1 MTIGISTCIQVGFI
15 CAGITHA
22 VYYKTL
28 KNALGIEA
36 VSAPA
41 FMDTIYSMY
50 PIVKAMLDD
59 VCETAKQE
67 MKDKK
72 EDELGSW
79 QRAVTVTDGM
89 WQTRGWHSKNA
100 TFTIRNYLNG
110 ALLYWRVM
118 DPSPLNFKLSKS
130 CCSGL

>member
-1 MTIGISTCIQVGFI
+1 MQHGCKGNVVPVGVKCQGLGGAVSVSCCCDECSLKGAVFTTHVSHDNRNVISTCIQVSII

-28 KNALGIEA
+28 KNAFGIEA

-50 PIVKAMLDD
+50 LIVKAMFDD

-67 MKDKK
+67 MKDKRRMNS
-72 EDELGSW
+72 G
-79 QRAVTVTDGM
+79 
-89 WQTRGWHSKNA
+89 RGNVW
-100 TFTIRNYLNG
+100 
-110 ALLYWRVM
+110 
-118 DPSPLNFKLSKS
+118 
-130 CCSGL
+130 